1 MENKVPILD
10 IPFINIQFD
19 EMLALLDERVRK
31 GEKTLV
37 VTANPEI
44 VMITDENK
52 EYKEI
57 VQSADYVVPDGIGI
71 IVASKMLNAPIMER
85 IAGFDLMMSLLQQAN
100 TNRWKVYLLGGKDEV
115 NQKAVKAIRETYPD
129 LVIVGSHH
137 GYFGSEESEGIKEE
151 VQKLEP
157 DLVFVA
163 LGAPRQEEW
172 ITQALPSFSKGLFM
186 GVGGSFDILAG
197 EAKRAPDI
205 WIRLKLEWLYRLV
218 KQPSRWR
225 RMLAIPHFLMKILK
239 QRLQK

>member
-10 IPFINIQFD
+10 IRFINIQYD
-19 EMLALLDERVRK
+19 EMLVILAERVQQGK
-31 GEKTLV
+31 KTFV

-44 VMITDENK
+44 VMITDEDK

-71 IVASKMLNAPIMER
+71 IVASKMLNTPIKER

-115 NQKAVKAIRETYPD
+115 NQKAVKAIEKTYPE
-129 LVIVGSHH
+129 LEIVGSHH
-137 GYFGSEESEGIKEE
+137 GYFDHEESEGIKKE
-151 VQKLEP
+151 VQNLEP

-163 LGAPRQEEW
+163 LGAPRQEKW
-172 ITQALPSFSKGLFM
+172 ITDIQPFVTKGLFM
-186 GVGGSFDILAG
+186 GVGGSFDIIAG

-205 WIRLKLEWLYRLV
+205 WIKFKLEWLYRLV
-218 KQPSRWR
+218 KQPSRWK
-225 RMLAIPHFLMKILK
+225 RMLAIPYFLIKILK
-239 QRLQK
+239 QRLQR